1 MVFILFSWQKEY
13 LLKKLFLPMT
23 ERKTVRLLLQLV
35 SKLYSFCLRK
45 IWNHTGADI
54 FNLF

>member
-1 MVFILFSWQKEY
+1 MFFILFSWQKVCPP
-13 LLKKLFLPMT
+13 KKLFLPMT
-23 ERKTVRLLLQLV
+23 ERKTVRLLLLLV
-35 SKLYSFCLRK
+35 SKPYSFCLRK

>member
-1 MVFILFSWQKEY
+1 MVFILFSWQKVCPS
-13 LLKKLFLPMT
+13 KKLFLPMT

>member
-1 MVFILFSWQKEY
+1 MVFILFSWQKVCPS
-13 LLKKLFLPMT
+13 KKCFLPMT
-23 ERKTVRLLLQLV
+23 ERKTIRLLLLSV
-35 SKLYSFCLRK
+35 SKPYSFCLRK

>member
-35 SKLYSFCLRK
+35 SKPYSFCLRK